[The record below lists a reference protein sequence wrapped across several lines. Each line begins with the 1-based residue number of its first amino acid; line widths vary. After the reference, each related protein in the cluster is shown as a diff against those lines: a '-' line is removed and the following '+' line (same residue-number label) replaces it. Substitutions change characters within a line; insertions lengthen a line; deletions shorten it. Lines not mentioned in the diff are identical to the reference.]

1 MPFIGVTW
9 NTRQIE
15 MGAIADSNDS
25 RSMAGPDTFV
35 SRHPIIGAIGVAL
48 GFAGIAGVIGFGYVT
63 ALSSLGL
70 DPRSDAL
77 AVVGIIA
84 NLLLASG
91 VVVLYLRQ
99 SAVLEGG
106 LETLRRRAA
115 REDERGKER
124 REELEAIQ
132 QQTETLRDGMRVLA
146 EQQRVQR
153 SLYTPSLE
161 IDRFRITDRE
171 DVSDTVRFAVTNLSA
186 GDATNL
192 TLQSE
197 VSLIDAPDGYPI
209 NGRRS
214 TCPLTRADRKRD
226 SGRVPPRAEELDFET
241 DVVVG
246 VSEQTDEREHT
257 ITCSFSDSMRVFYED
272 GVNAIE
278 LSLELVYEDM
288 FGDEYTEQIRLSR
301 IDLTEE
307 TTLADV
313 LRMDSRAEESTK
325 WFRKQSM
332 PTPSEH

>member
-1 MPFIGVTW
+1 MLFIGVTW

-15 MGAIADSNDS
+15 MGAIANSNDS
-25 RSMAGPDTFV
+25 RSMTGPDTFL
-35 SRHPIIGAIGVAL
+35 SRHPIIGAIAL
-48 GFAGIAGVIGFGYVT
+48 ALVLAGIAGVIGFGYVS
-63 ALSSLGL
+63 ALSSIGL

-115 REDERGKER
+115 RDDEIGKER
-124 REELEAIQ
+124 REELQAVQ
-132 QQTETLRDGMRVLA
+132 QQTETLRDGMKVLA

-161 IDRFRITDRE
+161 IDRFRIADRDDE
-171 DVSDTVRFAVTNLSA
+171 SDTVRFAVTNLSA

-197 VSLIDAPDGYPI
+197 VNLIDAPDEYPI

-226 SGRVPPRAEELDFET
+226 SGHVPPRAEKLGFET

-257 ITCSFSDSMRVFYED
+257 ITCGFSDSMRVFYED

-301 IDLTEE
+301 IDLTPE

-313 LRMDSRAEESTK
+313 LRMDSRAKESTE
-325 WFRKQSM
+325 WFRKPSM
-332 PTPSEH
+332 LPSSEH